1 MATTVSI
8 SEQLHG
14 RFKAEIKILS
24 KQGYKKSIALSKAD
38 SKPVRIVEED
48 FEIGEGEYEE
58 TDISFFVKNHLKPF
72 KVEKNLDSTKEVQ
85 LLRRHIY
92 RFIKI

>member
-38 SKPVRIVEED
+38 SKPVRIVED
-48 FEIGEGEYEE
+48 FEIGECEYEE

-72 KVEKNLDSTKEVQ
+72 KVEKNLD
-85 LLRRHIY
+85 
-92 RFIKI
+92 